1 MVTTPSSSCSS
12 RRARSPC
19 RLFPHPPQPHPS
31 IQNAPEITTPLSSA
45 NAATPAG
52 PHGSASVLDPSNPS
66 STRQRLTFVEC
77 KSESLGRL
85 RRSLFKHNAQ
95 THRGGGR
102 QAPAGTSSSPPLPPP
117 NTACH
122 SLYTPATWD
131 FPFLQGHQPFST
143 SSCTQA
149 GTLTSTPSP
158 TLFSRPAHPALS
170 AQISPRRSLHVPV
183 FKTSSPPY
191 SAALSSLYGAH
202 LVCFSLAHPL
212 ASPIDTWTYASEGK
226 P

>member
-1 MVTTPSSSCSS
+1 MHLRS
-12 RRARSPC
+12 RHRSPLQMRRHQPVLTGLLPC
-19 RLFPHPPQPHPS
+19 STPPTRP
-31 IQNAPEITTPLSSA
+31 
-45 NAATPAG
+45 
-52 PHGSASVLDPSNPS
+52 PHGNDLRLWNANQRASVAYD
-66 STRQRLTFVEC
+66 
-77 KSESLGRL
+77 
-85 RRSLFKHNAQ
+85 SLFKHNAQ

-102 QAPAGTSSSPPLPPP
+102 QAPAGTSSSPLLPPP

>member
-1 MVTTPSSSCSS
+1 M
-12 RRARSPC
+12 
-19 RLFPHPPQPHPS
+19 
-31 IQNAPEITTPLSSA
+31 
-45 NAATPAG
+45 
-52 PHGSASVLDPSNPS
+52 LDPSNPS
-66 STRQRLTFVEC
+66 LHTATTYVCGMQIREPRSVAYD
-77 KSESLGRL
+77 
-85 RRSLFKHNAQ
+85 SLFKHNAQ